1 MSGAI
6 FLDRDGTINI
16 DKDYVYKIEDW
27 EFLPHVLEGLNILS
41 HRGYKFVIVTNQ
53 SGIGRGYYSQHDMEK
68 LHNYVTSLLKENN
81 IEIAGIYFC
90 PHKPSENCNCRKPKT
105 ELLKKAAEDLNI
117 NLYES
122 YFIGDKT
129 CDIKMGRDSGCK
141 TIMVQTGKGGK
152 DGEYN
157 AVPDFIA
164 SDLYEA
170 AMLIVRGDIHASRTY
185 DRLRQNKNLPVKR

>member
-16 DKDYVYKIEDW
+16 DKDYVHKIEDW
-27 EFLPHVLEGLNILS
+27 EFLPHALEGLQILS
-41 HRGYKFVIVTNQ
+41 QREYKLVIVTNQ
-53 SGIGRGYYSQHDMEK
+53 SGIGRGYYTQHDMEK
-68 LHNYVTSLLKENN
+68 LHNYVTSLLKEKN

-90 PHKPSENCNCRKPKT
+90 PHTPSDKCICRKPET

-117 NLYES
+117 NISDS

-152 DGEYN
+152 DGEYD
-157 AVPDFIA
+157 VIPDFIVH
-164 SDLYEA
+164 DLYEA
-170 AMLIVRGDIHASRTY
+170 AKLIVKGEKMSSE
-185 DRLRQNKNLPVKR
+185 